1 MTQLDQRD
9 DQHDIETP
17 DTIQVRFGI
26 EVLDANPADAIAV
39 MSMPMSG
46 LRNPFT
52 DAPTVG
58 PLAILVDAA
67 GGMVNHYRRRADQW
81 TVSSELS
88 VELSPDSIENLDS
101 PVVASARPLGGVG
114 ASALS
119 ICTLRCGDTVI
130 GGATVRSFFIP
141 ATGVGVERSAETLV
155 RTAQTTLADL
165 MAVRIR
171 AAHDG
176 MRVLEQRIDPN
187 LDNEIGIVHG
197 GVAASGL
204 ELTASAAFDAGST
217 DGFFRTASVR
227 VNFLRPFIAGT
238 ISRYIGTPHRIGRS
252 TAVGDAQAVGDDGR
266 VAITARVT
274 AYR

>member
-101 PVVASARPLGGVG
+101 PVVASARARWRRRQCTVDLHAALQGHRDRRCHG
-114 ASALS
+114 AVLLCPRDRGRRRAVSGKPGAHGADHTRRS
-119 ICTLRCGDTVI
+119 D
-130 GGATVRSFFIP
+130 GGANQSHP
-141 ATGVGVERSAETLV
+141 
-155 RTAQTTLADL
+155 
-165 MAVRIR
+165 
-171 AAHDG
+171 
-176 MRVLEQRIDPN
+176 
-187 LDNEIGIVHG
+187 
-197 GVAASGL
+197 
-204 ELTASAAFDAGST
+204 
-217 DGFFRTASVR
+217 
-227 VNFLRPFIAGT
+227 
-238 ISRYIGTPHRIGRS
+238 
-252 TAVGDAQAVGDDGR
+252 
-266 VAITARVT
+266 
-274 AYR
+274 